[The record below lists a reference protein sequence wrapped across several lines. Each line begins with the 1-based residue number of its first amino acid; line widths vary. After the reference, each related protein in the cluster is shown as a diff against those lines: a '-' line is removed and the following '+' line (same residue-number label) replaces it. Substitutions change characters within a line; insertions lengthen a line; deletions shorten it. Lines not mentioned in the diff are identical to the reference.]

1 MKKIYIYLLTCLVWT
16 AQAQNNITE
25 IVESIKQNN
34 PTLNA
39 LREKV
44 EADKIGNKTGINL
57 ANPEVE
63 VGYLWG
69 NPSAIGSR
77 KDLNVTQSFDFPTAY
92 RYKSQLS
99 KSQNRQVDIAY
110 MEQENMIL
118 KQARELCV
126 ELVYRNRMNTELTK
140 RYHHTKELLE
150 SYSKLFEKGEVNIIE
165 YNKVKLDFLKAEK
178 VLEINKV
185 EKSTYEAELKRL
197 NGKQFVNTDI
207 TEYEDYL
214 LPSDFDTWLAMVK
227 EKKPALLYMR
237 QDIEISRKQE
247 QLTKAMNLP
256 KFTAGYTSERI
267 PGETFQGVSVGISI
281 PLWENRNTLKHRKAQ
296 TIALQTIQADTEQQY
311 AVSMRSL
318 YEKTRKLSI
327 LLNDYKEVLASSNS
341 EELLKKAFDKGQLSL
356 VNYLLE
362 LSSFYDA
369 TDQYFETEREYQL
382 FVVELQS
389 QE

>member
-1 MKKIYIYLLTCLVWT
+1 
-16 AQAQNNITE
+16 
-25 IVESIKQNN
+25 
-34 PTLNA
+34 
-39 LREKV
+39 
-44 EADKIGNKTGINL
+44 
-57 ANPEVE
+57 
-63 VGYLWG
+63 
-69 NPSAIGSR
+69 
-77 KDLNVTQSFDFPTAY
+77 
-92 RYKSQLS
+92 
-99 KSQNRQVDIAY
+99 
-110 MEQENMIL
+110 
-118 KQARELCV
+118 
-126 ELVYRNRMNTELTK
+126 
-140 RYHHTKELLE
+140 
-150 SYSKLFEKGEVNIIE
+150 
-165 YNKVKLDFLKAEK
+165 
-178 VLEINKV
+178 
-185 EKSTYEAELKRL
+185 
-197 NGKQFVNTDI
+197 
-207 TEYEDYL
+207 
-214 LPSDFDTWLAMVK
+214 
-227 EKKPALLYMR
+227 
-237 QDIEISRKQE
+237 
-247 QLTKAMNLP
+247 MNLP

-318 YEKTRKLSI
+318 YEKTRKLSN